1 MTTAPRRTLTDH
13 LRVPA
18 IGIAQIIAWGAS
30 FYLPAVLAKPTVA
43 DTGWPLPWVIGAF
56 SLALLVSGLVSPRVG
71 DVIEARGGRPVLA
84 TGAATIALGLVVMA
98 LAPNLALY
106 VAAWAIVGAGMGAG
120 LYDAAFAALG
130 RLHGLAAR
138 REITNLTL
146 VAGFASTVSWPLAAV
161 FVSEWGWRG
170 ACLAFAALLVAVAVP
185 FNLLAFPR
193 EARRTVRHAA
203 APTGEG
209 DRPGSV
215 DGAGRSAVFSPL
227 FMLTAAAF
235 TLSSVIASIVSVH
248 LITLMEARGVALA
261 AAVGFGALIG
271 PAQVAARVVESL
283 VGARYH
289 PLWTMLA
296 STLCV
301 ATGVVFLWTGMPALL
316 AARLR
321 VLRRR
326 HGHQVDRAR
335 HAAPRPFRRRRLRA
349 ADGPHGDADP
359 RHDGGLPVARR
370 RADRACRPRRDARR
384 ADGAGGGRRGA
395 GGGDLPAAPAEVRR
409 GPRRSAAASWKI
421 THRAAGEGCV
431 RAVRWYDCMISRSEE
446 AGSDPWE
453 DRCCRRSPA

>member
-1 MTTAPRRTLTDH
+1 MTTAPRRSLTDH

-18 IGIAQIIAWGAS
+18 IGVAQIIAWGAS

-98 LAPNLALY
+98 LSPNLPVY
-106 VAAWAIVGAGMGAG
+106 VAAWCLVGAGMGAG

-146 VAGFASTVSWPLAAV
+146 VAGFASTVSWPLAAL

-170 ACLAFAALLVAVAVP
+170 ACLAFAALLIGVAVP
-185 FNLLAFPR
+185 LYLAAFPR
-193 EARRTVRHAA
+193 EARRTVVHAA
-203 APTGEG
+203 ATTGG
-209 DRPGSV
+209 DGSRQ
-215 DGAGRSAVFSPL
+215 GQGRGQGRFAVFSPL

-235 TLSSVIASIVSVH
+235 TLSSVIASVLSVH

-271 PAQVAARVVESL
+271 PSQVAARIVESV
-283 VGARYH
+283 VGVRYH

-301 ATGVVFLWTGMPALL
+301 AAGVALLWTGMPIVL
-316 AARLR
+316 AAAF
-321 VLRRR
+321 VFY
-326 HGHQVDRAR
+326 GAGMGIKSIAR
-335 HAAPRPFRRRRLRA
+335 GTLPLALFG
-349 ADGPHGDADP
+349 ADGYAPLMGRMAMPILVTMAVSPSVGAVLIERAGADTT
-359 RHDGGLPVARR
+359 LAVLVAL
-370 RADRACRPRRDARR
+370 AVIDVALVVAIFPLRPR
-384 ADGAGGGRRGA
+384 
-395 GGGDLPAAPAEVRR
+395 
-409 GPRRSAAASWKI
+409 
-421 THRAAGEGCV
+421 T
-431 RAVRWYDCMISRSEE
+431 
-446 AGSDPWE
+446 
-453 DRCCRRSPA
+453 

>member
-1 MTTAPRRTLTDH
+1 MTATPRRSLTDH

-18 IGIAQIIAWGAS
+18 IGVAQIIAWGAS

-43 DTGWPLPWVIGAF
+43 DTGWPLPWVVGAF

-98 LAPNLALY
+98 LSPNLPFY
-106 VAAWAIVGAGMGAG
+106 VAAWCLVGAGMGAG

-170 ACLAFAALLVAVAVP
+170 ACLAFAALLILVAVP
-185 FNLLAFPR
+185 LYLVAFPR
-193 EARRTVRHAA
+193 EARREVVPAK
-203 APTGEG
+203 APATGEG
-209 DRPGSV
+209 EEPG
-215 DGAGRSAVFSPL
+215 APRGRARSPVFSAL

-271 PAQVAARVVESL
+271 PAQVAARIVES
-283 VGARYH
+283 VIGKRYH

-301 ATGVVFLWTGMPALL
+301 ATGVALLWTGMPALL
-316 AARLR
+316 AAAF
-321 VLRRR
+321 VFY
-326 HGHQVDRAR
+326 GAGMGIKSIAR
-335 HAAPRPFRRRRLRA
+335 GTLPLALFG
-349 ADGPHGDADP
+349 ADGYAPLMGRMAMPILVTMAVSPSVGAVLIERAGADATV
-359 RHDGGLPVARR
+359 GVLVAL
-370 RADRACRPRRDARR
+370 AVIDVALVVAIFPLRPR
-384 ADGAGGGRRGA
+384 G
-395 GGGDLPAAPAEVRR
+395 
-409 GPRRSAAASWKI
+409 
-421 THRAAGEGCV
+421 
-431 RAVRWYDCMISRSEE
+431 
-446 AGSDPWE
+446 
-453 DRCCRRSPA
+453 